1 MTRLRWWG
9 EAATADQAAEPLVF
23 HPNDRWRVFADQ
35 CERAQNFGKHSDV
48 NKGSLNLQAPN
59 EAMPDLEDHPG
70 NQPTGAT
77 TFVPDSIA
85 LPTESQSL
93 WSAIRESLRGS
104 HRDYTKGPIGR
115 SIIMLAIPM
124 VLEMC
129 MESIFAVVDIKWVSY
144 LGPDAM
150 ATVGLTESLLTLM
163 YAIAIGLSIG
173 ATATVAR
180 RIGEKNPDGA
190 ARAAIQAL
198 GLGLIVSTVIALI
211 GAPLA
216 PKLLS
221 IMGASPEVVAQG
233 WGFTAVML
241 AGNVTIMML
250 FMINAI
256 FRGAGD
262 AAIAMRVLWLANA
275 INIVL
280 GPCFIFGL
288 GPFPKLGIVGAAVA
302 TNIGRG
308 AGALYAFSRLIR
320 SERFEIK
327 RHHFRLEPDIMLRLV
342 RLSATGTFQ
351 VFIGMASW
359 IGLVRTIS
367 SFGTDV
373 VAGYIVGIRVILFA
387 LLPSWGMSNAAATM
401 VGQALGAKNPE
412 RAERAVWL
420 AGFYN
425 MIFLGGVG
433 LVFVVLARQIIGL
446 FTTDPNVVPY
456 GVDCLRIVA
465 SGFLFYAWGMV
476 ITQSFNGAGDT
487 WTPTIINLFVFWLW
501 ELPLAYVLAIV
512 LGFGPRGVFLAITIA
527 FSTLAIVSAIVFR
540 RGKWKTKAV

>member
-1 MTRLRWWG
+1 MSDSEGLPITTEFVEPRTG
-9 EAATADQAAEPLVF
+9 APAAAAEP
-23 HPNDRWRVFADQ
+23 
-35 CERAQNFGKHSDV
+35 
-48 NKGSLNLQAPN
+48 
-59 EAMPDLEDHPG
+59 PG
-70 NQPTGAT
+70 
-77 TFVPDSIA
+77 
-85 LPTESQSL
+85 L

-104 HRDYTKGPIGR
+104 HRDYTQGPIGR
-115 SIIMLAIPM
+115 SIILLAIPM

-180 RIGEKNPDGA
+180 RIGEKNPEGA

-198 GLGLIVSTVIALI
+198 ALGLIVSAVVALI

-233 WGFTAVML
+233 WGFTTIML

-275 INIVL
+275 INILL

-308 AGALYAFSRLIR
+308 TGALYAFSRLIR
-320 SERFEIK
+320 SGGRFEIK
-327 RHHFRLEPDIMLRLV
+327 GHHFRFEPAIMLRLL

-367 SFGTDV
+367 SFGTNV

-412 RAERAVWL
+412 RAERAVWK

-425 MIFLGGVG
+425 MIFLGCVG
-433 LVFVVLARQIIGL
+433 LVFVLLARQIIGL
-446 FTTDPNVVPY
+446 FTSDPNVVPY

-501 ELPLAYVLAIV
+501 ELPLAYALAIV
-512 LGFGPRGVFLAITIA
+512 FGFGPRGVFLAITIA
-527 FSTLAIVSAIVFR
+527 FSTLAVVSAVLFR
-540 RGKWKTKAV
+540 RGKWKRQVV